1 MISTRPMCVANKC
14 YFHLHVL
21 QVIKQVTNELDEKN
35 KQVQQQHEELQIQ
48 KLEIEAAKAD
58 MAGMRSIKEIDME
71 ELEDTNRVLQSSLDD
86 KQQSRQTA
94 NKLFRKRSTKA
105 KAVNPKQKDISVL
118 QQKVFTKSMI
128 LCHHNYQIENGQRM

>member
-1 MISTRPMCVANKC
+1 MSLMK
-14 YFHLHVL
+14 
-21 QVIKQVTNELDEKN
+21 KN
-35 KQVQQQHEELQIQ
+35 KQVQQQHEELQIMR
-48 KLEIEAAKAD
+48 LEIEAAKAD

-94 NKLFRKRSTKA
+94 NKLFRKRSTKS
-105 KAVNPKQKDISVL
+105 KAVNQKQKDISVL

-128 LCHHNYQIENGQRM
+128 LCHHNYQIENG